1 MPTPDVNPNMFQHH
15 IQAQFKD
22 SPPVL
27 YLFIGIPASGKST
40 FYQRVFTDQTLDYVS
55 LDVLKTRT
63 REWAAFEAAL
73 AARRSVVIDNT
84 NVTKAL
90 RARYL
95 APAKAAGYRT
105 IGLFFQSIV
114 ADCLARNEQR
124 EGKAKLKPRAVHG
137 MSGQLELPYLD
148 EGFDKLFFV
157 RIVDELFEIE
167 PWKES

>member
-1 MPTPDVNPNMFQHH
+1 MADMGYAPENTVLEFDVGDFDN
-15 IQAQFKD
+15 
-22 SPPVL
+22 PVL

-40 FYQRVFTDQTLDYVS
+40 FYHRVLKNPALDYVS

-73 AARRSVVIDNT
+73 NARRSVVVDNT

-124 EGKAKLKPRAVHG
+124 EGKAKVRPQAVHG
-137 MSGQLELPYLD
+137 MSGQLELPSLD
-148 EGFDKLFFV
+148 EGFDQLFFV
-157 RIVDELFEIE
+157 RIADGFFEIE
-167 PWKES
+167 PWK

>member
-1 MPTPDVNPNMFQHH
+1 MSEPLRHRDQNSILNPCDN
-15 IQAQFKD
+15 
-22 SPPVL
+22 PVL

-40 FYQRVFTDQTLDYVS
+40 FYHRVLENKNLDYVS

-63 REWAAFEAAL
+63 REWTAFETAL
-73 AARRSVVIDNT
+73 NAQRSVVIDNT

-114 ADCLARNEQR
+114 ADCLARNEHR
-124 EGKAKLKPRAVHG
+124 EGMAKVRPQAVHG
-137 MSGQLELPYLD
+137 MSGQLELPSLD
-148 EGFDKLFFV
+148 EGFDQLFFV

-167 PWKES
+167 PWKEP